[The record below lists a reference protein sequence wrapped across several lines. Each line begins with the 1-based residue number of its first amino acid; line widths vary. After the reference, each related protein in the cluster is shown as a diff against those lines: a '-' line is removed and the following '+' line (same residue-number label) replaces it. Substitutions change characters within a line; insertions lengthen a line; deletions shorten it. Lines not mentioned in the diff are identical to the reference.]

1 MIGGG
6 GSRDHMLTSHWS
18 SPSQKCNRRDYRCE
32 NACGRGACGENANCQ
47 AINNRAQV
55 SYLHIYLSEYLN
67 INTPL
72 YLHIY
77 LSEYLN
83 INTPLYLHTYTCVS
97 APVPPTSSATRTRAA
112 TRSARGTQTA
122 QATR

>member
-1 MIGGG
+1 
-6 GSRDHMLTSHWS
+6 MLTSDWS

-72 YLHIY
+72 YLH
-77 LSEYLN
+77 
-83 INTPLYLHTYTCVS
+83 TYTCVS
-97 APVPPTSSATRTRAA
+97 APVPPTSLATRTRAA

>member
-6 GSRDHMLTSHWS
+6 GSRDHILTSDWS

-55 SYLHIYLSEYLN
+55 SYLN
-67 INTPL
+67 I
-72 YLHIY
+72 
-77 LSEYLN
+77 
-83 INTPLYLHTYTCVS
+83 
-97 APVPPTSSATRTRAA
+97 
-112 TRSARGTQTA
+112 
-122 QATR
+122 